1 MKQRKGRR
9 INTKEEKIK
18 EKNEDKEF
26 SNLYTSWY
34 SNVISKGEGLTV
46 VFQEQG
52 EVTYCISSGV
62 LVIVESFALIQDV
75 LPRLDRV

>member
-9 INTKEEKIK
+9 INTKEEKRK
-18 EKNEDKEF
+18 EKDEDKEF
-26 SNLYTSWY
+26 SNLYTSRY
-34 SNVISKGEGLTV
+34 SNVISKGEGLAV

-62 LVIVESFALIQDV
+62 LVIVESFTLIQDV